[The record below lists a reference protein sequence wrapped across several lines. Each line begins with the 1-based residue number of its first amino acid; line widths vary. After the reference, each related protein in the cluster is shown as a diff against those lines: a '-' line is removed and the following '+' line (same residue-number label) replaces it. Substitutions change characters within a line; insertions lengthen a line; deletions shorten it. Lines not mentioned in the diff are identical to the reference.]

1 MIKVL
6 FVCMGNICRS
16 PAAHAIFQSFVETEN
31 LQDKIFV
38 DSAGTISYHE
48 GDLPDPRMIDHASK
62 RNYNLDHIARQIRK
76 EDLAKF
82 DYIITMDNENY
93 YNVRALTNNVNEQK
107 KISKM
112 TDYCKYYTAK
122 EVPDP
127 YYGGAEGFEYVL
139 DLLEDACYGLLEKI
153 KKDFPELNGKD

>member
-16 PAAHAIFQSFVETEN
+16 PAAQSIFQSFVKMEN

-38 DSAGTISYHE
+38 DSAGTIGYHE
-48 GDLPDPRMIDHASK
+48 GDNSDPRMIEHASK
-62 RNYNLDHIARQIRK
+62 RKYVLDHLARKIR
-76 EDLAKF
+76 EDDLMQF
-82 DYIITMDNENY
+82 NYIITMDDENY
-93 YNVRALTNNVNEQK
+93 SNVLSMVSDENEIS

-127 YYGGAEGFEYVL
+127 YYGGAEGFEYVI